1 MSSGFSGI
9 AVALQGVSAIARA
22 YAQYQAAEAQAAA
35 ARAQAEAMKYNAQ
48 VAKQNEEM
56 VRQRTSYEAMLIRR
70 QAAALLAKQKQA
82 YASRGFATTTGT
94 PLAIISETSR
104 KLEEDRAM
112 KMFIGDIEAMR
123 QSSTAKLYN
132 MKARSLL
139 SSAGYY
145 EDVGTWGALTTGL
158 AGLGQTAVTAQELG
172 LFTKPQKE
180 PTSVATSPDNIA
192 DVANTYGYDWRY
204 KEIFDPSKWGM
215 GEVL

>member
-56 VRQRTSYEAMLIRR
+56 VKQRTSYEAMLIRR
-70 QAAALLAKQKQA
+70 QAAALLAKQRQA
-82 YASRGFATTTGT
+82 YASRGFTTTTGT

-139 SSAGYY
+139 SSASYY
-145 EDVGTWGALTTGL
+145 EDVGTWGAFATGL
-158 AGLGQTAVTAQELG
+158 SGLGQTAVSAQELG
-172 LFTKPQKE
+172 LFTKPQEE